1 MANIVEA
8 LKYLP
13 EHHINRHMVWEG
25 LKTGNIELLN
35 YLPEKFLKPQ
45 LANMLFRYDK
55 SKSNSFNLNRIP
67 ESVRTQNICD
77 KAVEGD
83 EDNYKYVPEK
93 FRTTK
98 MLRKVMPAIRDNF
111 EFLPLIPP
119 DTWDIKAVYDAIESL
134 NKERYSSYGYSSNSY
149 YSQEKIQDVR
159 KSHSKT
165 DKIMLMQI
173 MLTYVPQHIKNKVF
187 YHGLFDNTSL
197 KVPDI
202 DLLTPTKHKNKRYY
216 SLMAANAFQYV
227 PVNKI
232 DYNGLYTAIES
243 GSLPWYAIF
252 RDDSDYR
259 NRIFEVMD
267 DKMADLIAQKHPDYF
282 EQLPEKFLTSGRLSL
297 CIETNP
303 NHRDFYQLVDDLS
316 SIKDKKEKAL
326 TKKIQDLMTTDIC
339 KTLVSRNMKL
349 PEFPKVVWNQEFV
362 DYCMEHGTKH
372 YWFGQMPK
380 EFQTQEMV
388 NTVLEADPD
397 KVKFVHRSFLNSY
410 MAMRLYRKD
419 TSLKQYLPKE
429 FFKQFRDN
437 TGLDDR
443 FFGGE
448 KDYFHLRDIRASN
461 TYFQIG
467 NSFFGIYNENN
478 AFKFIMTKPPANGKA
493 PKMVFDIIIK
503 AFRPTWLEKAILDND
518 PDYYMPDVTKDLRHL
533 QYSKHY
539 SVEKDIEKDGVQV
552 YKNLFRGQTIGYV
565 ALREDE
571 DGEHELIFEVKRDD
585 LFQYFE

>member
-13 EHHINRHMVWEG
+13 EHYVTRHMVWEG
-25 LKTGNIELLN
+25 LKTGNIELLD
-35 YLPEKFLKPQ
+35 YLPEKFLKPH

-55 SKSNSFNLNRIP
+55 SKSNSFVLERIP
-67 ESVRTQNICD
+67 ENVRTQNICD

-83 EDNYKYVPEK
+83 EDNYEYVPEK

-98 MLRKVMPAIRDNF
+98 MLRKVMPSIRDNF
-111 EFLPLIPP
+111 NFIQLIPI
-119 DTWDIKAVYDAIESL
+119 DTWDTKAVYDGVESL
-134 NKERYSSYGYSSNSY
+134 YKDRYSGYSSNSY
-149 YSQEKIQDVR
+149 FSQEKIQDVR
-159 KSHSKT
+159 KSHSKV
-165 DKIMLMQI
+165 DKIMLIQI
-173 MLTYVPQHIKNKVF
+173 MLTYVPQHIKNKAF
-187 YHGLFDNTSL
+187 YHGLFNKSSL
-197 KVPDI
+197 TVPDI
-202 DLLTPTKHKNKRYY
+202 DLLTPLKHKNKRYY
-216 SLMAANAFQYV
+216 SLMASKAFQYV

-232 DYNGLYTAIES
+232 GYNGLYTAIES

-252 RDDSDYR
+252 RESSDYHK
-259 NRIFEVMD
+259 RIFEVMD

-282 EQLPEKFLTSGRLSL
+282 EQLPEKFLTSERLSH

-303 NHRDFYQLVDDLS
+303 NHRDFYLLVDDLS

-326 TKKIQDLMTTDIC
+326 TKKIQNLLTTDIC
-339 KTLVSRNMKL
+339 KMLVSRNMKL
-349 PEFPKVVWNQEFV
+349 PEFPKVVWEQSFV
-362 DYCMEHGTKH
+362 DYCMEHGNKY

-388 NTVLEADPD
+388 NTVLEVDAN

-410 MAMRLYRKD
+410 MAMQLYRKD
-419 TSLKQYLPKE
+419 TGLKQYLPKE
-429 FFKQFRDN
+429 FFKQFRDD

-448 KDYFHLRDIRASN
+448 KDYFHIKDIRAEN

-467 NSFFGIYNENN
+467 NSFFGLYKENGAN
-478 AFKFIMTKPPANGKA
+478 KLIMTKPPANGKA
-493 PKMVFDIIIK
+493 PKEVFNVTIK
-503 AFRPTWLEKAILDND
+503 TFSKTWLEKNILDND
-518 PDYYMPDVTKDLRHL
+518 PDYYKPDVPKEFRHL
-533 QYSKHY
+533 QYSNYY

-552 YKNLFRGQTIGYV
+552 YKNKFRDATIGYV